1 MSRLEVVKTGKLWIG
16 GAWPRSESGRTFTV
30 EDSSGAVHTRCALA
44 SRKDARDAVEAAR
57 AGWKKWSS
65 ATAMLRGQVLY
76 RAAEMMES
84 RDGEFA
90 DALVVDS
97 GTTAA
102 SARKEVGASID
113 RLVTMAGWCDKF
125 HQVLGCQNPVSG
137 PYHNFTIPQ
146 SAGIVAVMAPS
157 QPSLLGLVTLVST
170 AVVPGN
176 AVVAVVPKQASLG
189 AILLSEVLAVSDV
202 PDGAINVLTGDVA
215 ELLEPLGSH
224 REVRIVLGGGL
235 TKGQRTT
242 LRDVAAQGIR
252 RVHCLNWKGDD
263 WYEDDRVAAPWVFEP
278 LLDYKTLW
286 HPCAV

>member
-1 MSRLEVVKTGKLWIG
+1 M
-16 GAWPRSESGRTFTV
+16 
-30 EDSSGAVHTRCALA
+30 
-44 SRKDARDAVEAAR
+44 
-57 AGWKKWSS
+57 
-65 ATAMLRGQVLY
+65 
-76 RAAEMMES
+76 
-84 RDGEFA
+84 
-90 DALVVDS
+90 
-97 GTTAA
+97 
-102 SARKEVGASID
+102 
-113 RLVTMAGWCDKF
+113 
-125 HQVLGCQNPVSG
+125 
-137 PYHNFTIPQ
+137 
-146 SAGIVAVMAPS
+146 
-157 QPSLLGLVTLVST
+157 
-170 AVVPGN
+170 
-176 AVVAVVPKQASLG
+176 AVVPKQASLG